1 MQAARSGLKLLR
13 AIALC
18 SFSLCAAAAVY
29 MSAAEQYDDA
39 LARLQNSA
47 GIFIV
52 FIIVVIGIILAL
64 ASFVSNLLVGRSS
77 RDDRVLLAM
86 KLKECVNATAVLRT
100 LMTICNRYIVTHL
113 AMASFLS
120 GERAFGHP
128 GDIFESSLWMLWRVL
143 LHSSLA
149 ASVANDAF
157 PFLAGSVV
165 ISCRSCGCR
174 CLASVYRTFAAAPT
188 WTLSAR
194 RSAAACCCCR
204 LLQCRH
210 WACVPLAG
218 LRLGKHPTLPF

>member
-18 SFSLCAAAAVY
+18 SASLCASAALY

-39 LARLQNSA
+39 LARLQNSS

-52 FIIVVIGIILAL
+52 FIIVVIGIILSL

-86 KLKECVNATAVLRT
+86 KLKECVKTTNVLQT
-100 LMTICNRYIVTHL
+100 IMTIICDRYIVTHL

-143 LHSSLA
+143 LHCSLVP
-149 ASVANDAF
+149 SIVNDVF
-157 PFLAGSVV
+157 PFTAGSVV
-165 ISCRSCGCR
+165 TSCRSCGCR
-174 CLASVYRTFAAAPT
+174 CLASVYRTFAAVPT
-188 WTLSAR
+188 WTLSTR
-194 RSAAACCCCR
+194 RSEAACCCWR
-204 LLQCRH
+204 LLQCCH
-210 WACVPLAG
+210 
-218 LRLGKHPTLPF
+218 